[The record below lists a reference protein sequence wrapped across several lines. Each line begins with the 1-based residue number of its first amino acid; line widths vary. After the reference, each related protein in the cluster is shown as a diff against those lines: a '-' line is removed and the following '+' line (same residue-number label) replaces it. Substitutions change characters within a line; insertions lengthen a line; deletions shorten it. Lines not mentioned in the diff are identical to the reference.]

1 MENTTFNGTFTVGI
15 TAEQCLSMFSDP
27 MSLSKCIYGLES
39 IEKDG
44 DDFSCRVR
52 FDVSEAEVSYLS
64 TISGKLKI
72 HYTVEGNS
80 LNLQGQGRV
89 AGSKL
94 AFMLNLQVVEKSGIT
109 EISWNGSFDF
119 GLLIRS
125 MGKDKI
131 EKVSKSNIDKT
142 ISCIQEKMNPGFKN

>member
-1 MENTTFNGTFTVGI
+1 MENTTFNGNFTVGI
-15 TAEQCLSMFSDP
+15 TAGQCLSMFSDP
-27 MSLSKCIYGLES
+27 ISLSKCIYGLES

-44 DDFSCRVR
+44 DNFSCRVR

-72 HYTVEGNS
+72 HYMVEGNS
-80 LNLQGQGRV
+80 MNLQGQGRV

-94 AFMLNLQVVEKSGIT
+94 AFTLNLQVVEKSGIT

-142 ISCIQEKMNPGFKN
+142 ISCIQEKMNPGVKN

>member
-1 MENTTFNGTFTVGI
+1 MENSTFNGTFTVGI
-15 TAEQCLSMFSDP
+15 SAENCLSMFSDP
-27 MSLSKCIYGLES
+27 MPLSKCIWGLES
-39 IEKDG
+39 IERDG
-44 DDFSCRVR
+44 SDFSCHVR
-52 FDVSEAEVSYLS
+52 FDVSDAGVSYLS

-94 AFMLNLQVVEKSGIT
+94 TFTLNLMVVEKSGIT

-131 EKVSKSNIDKT
+131 EKVSRSNIDKT
-142 ISCIQEKMNPGFKN
+142 ISCIKEKMNSGLKN

>member
-1 MENTTFNGTFTVGI
+1 MENSTFNGTFNVGI
-15 TAEQCLSMFSDP
+15 PAEKCLSMFSDP
-27 MSLSKCIYGLES
+27 MPLSKCIWGLES
-39 IEKDG
+39 IERDG
-44 DDFSCRVR
+44 SDFSCHVR
-52 FDVSEAEVSYLS
+52 FDVSDAGVSYLS

-94 AFMLNLQVVEKSGIT
+94 AFTLNLLVIDKSGNT
-109 EISWNGSFDF
+109 EISWKGSFDF

-131 EKVSKSNIDKT
+131 EKVSRSNIEKT
-142 ISCIQEKMNPGFKN
+142 ISCIKEKMNSGLKN